1 MIPVVLAGGSGTRL
15 WPVSRASWPKP
26 FCDLFDESLYLKTL
40 KRLLPLGSPWTVT
53 VQALQARTR
62 EACGQAGLPDTQVI
76 YEPFGRNTA
85 PAIALL
91 CRLFTLWGKGGEV
104 VGVFPAD
111 HLVQDGEGLRR
122 AVELG
127 AKHAAEGRVVTL
139 GMTPTRPAVTFGYI
153 ETAEDA
159 TERETPRVLSA
170 RRFVE
175 KPDEATARRL
185 LAAGNCLW
193 NAGIFLFRV
202 DAMAGHFQSLL
213 PDLWRRIATIDAAGS
228 NLAAVYEDVEPLSF
242 DHGVLERLDSLLCV
256 RCDVGWSDVGS
267 WEEASALSACPRL
280 QPGDAAGARVFT
292 AAAHNNYVYPQD
304 AKVYGLA
311 GVDDLILVDTDD
323 ALLVTRKGQSHRAR
337 EIVEAARRQGLPAA
351 TQHDHRF
358 DTRPW
363 GRYEVLAS
371 ADHFKAKVIT
381 VAPRARLS
389 YQSHAH
395 REEHWI
401 VVRGAGHVILDGV
414 SRDVKAGDYVFVA
427 KGCRHRMV
435 NPHDSDL
442 QFVEVQLGSYFG
454 EDDITRYQDDYQR
467 LADPPAA
474 DPEYP

>member
-1 MIPVVLAGGSGTRL
+1 M
-15 WPVSRASWPKP
+15 SRASWPKP
-26 FCDLFDESLYLKTL
+26 FCDLFNESLYLKTL

-62 EACGQAGLPDTQVI
+62 EACGQLGVPDAQVI
-76 YEPFGRNTA
+76 YEPCGRNTA

-91 CRLFTLWGKGGEV
+91 CRLFSLRGMGGEV

-111 HLVQDGEGLRR
+111 HLVQDGDALRQ

-127 AKHAAEGRVVTL
+127 AEYAAKGEVLTL

-153 ETAEDA
+153 ETADNA
-159 TERETPRVLSA
+159 PVRESPPRVLAA

-202 DAMAGHFQSLL
+202 DTMAGHFQSLL
-213 PDLWRRIATIDAAGS
+213 PDLWRRMETLDAAGA
-228 NLAAVYEDVEPLSF
+228 NLAITYEQIEPLSF
-242 DHGVLERLDSLLCV
+242 DHGVLERLDSLSCIP
-256 RCDVGWSDVGS
+256 CDIGWSDVGS
-267 WEEASALSACPRL
+267 WEEVSALSNGGP
-280 QPGDAAGARVFT
+280 GARVF
-292 AAAHNNYVYPQD
+292 AAAAGNNYVHARGD
-304 AKVYGLA
+304 KVYGLA
-311 GVDDLILVDTDD
+311 GVDDLIIVDTDD
-323 ALLVTRKGQSHRAR
+323 ALLVTRQGQSHRVR
-337 EIVEAARRQGLPAA
+337 DVVEAAAQQDLPAA
-351 TQHDHRF
+351 TRHDHRF

-363 GRYEVLAS
+363 GRYEVLAD
-371 ADHFKAKVIT
+371 AGHFKAKVIT
-381 VAPRARLS
+381 VTPRARLS

-401 VVRGAGHVILDGV
+401 VVRGAGQVVLDG
-414 SRDVKAGDYVFVA
+414 SARDVKTGDYVFVA
-427 KGCRHRMV
+427 KGCKHRIV

-467 LADPPAA
+467 ATDPPAA
-474 DPEYP
+474 DAGRP

>member
-1 MIPVVLAGGSGTRL
+1 MIPVVLSGGSGTRL

-62 EACGQAGLPDTQVI
+62 EACGQAGLPDAQVI

-91 CRLFTLWGKGGEV
+91 CRLCTLRGRGSDV
-104 VGVFPAD
+104 VGIFPAD
-111 HLVQDGEGLRR
+111 HLVHDDEGLRR

-127 AKHAAEGRVVTL
+127 AECAAKGEVVTL

-153 ETAEDA
+153 ETADA
-159 TERETPRVLSA
+159 APMREAPRVLTA
-170 RRFVE
+170 QRFVE

-202 DAMAGHFQSLL
+202 DTMVGHFQSLL
-213 PDLWRRIATIDAAGS
+213 PDLWRRIETIDTSCS
-228 NLAAVYEDVEPLSF
+228 NLAAIYEQIEPLSF
-242 DHGVLERLDSLLCV
+242 DHGILERLDSLLCIS
-256 RCDVGWSDVGS
+256 CDVGWSDVGS
-267 WEEASALSACPRL
+267 WEEVSALSNGGS
-280 QPGDAAGARVFT
+280 PGAHVFT
-292 AAAHNNYVYPQD
+292 ADADNNYVHPQD
-304 AKVYGLA
+304 SKVYGLA
-311 GVDDLILVDTDD
+311 GVDDLIIVDTDD
-323 ALLVTRKGQSHRAR
+323 ALLVTRKGQSHQVR
-337 EIVEAARRQGLPAA
+337 EIVETAEQQGLPAA
-351 TQHDHRF
+351 TQHEHRF

-363 GRYEVLAS
+363 GRYEVLA
-371 ADHFKAKVIT
+371 APDHFRAKVIT
-381 VAPRARLS
+381 VAPHARLS
-389 YQSHAH
+389 YQSHEH

-401 VVRGAGHVILDGV
+401 VVRGAGQVVLDGV
-414 SRDVKAGDYVFVA
+414 TRAVKTGDYIFVA
-427 KGCRHRMV
+427 KGCRHRMI
-435 NPHDSDL
+435 NPQDSDL

-467 LADPPAA
+467 VPHPPDADAKRP
-474 DPEYP
+474 

>member
-1 MIPVVLAGGSGTRL
+1 MTPVILSGGSGTRL

-62 EACGQAGLPDTQVI
+62 EACGQLGVPDAQVI
-76 YEPFGRNTA
+76 YEPCGRNTA

-91 CRLFTLWGKGGEV
+91 CRLFSLRGMGGEV

-111 HLVQDGEGLRR
+111 HLVQDGDALRQ

-127 AKHAAEGRVVTL
+127 AEYAAKGEVLTL

-153 ETAEDA
+153 ETAGDA
-159 TERETPRVLSA
+159 PRQETPRVLA
-170 RRFVE
+170 AKRFVE

-202 DAMAGHFQSLL
+202 DVMVRHFQSLL
-213 PDLWRRIATIDAAGS
+213 PDLWRRMETLDAAGA
-228 NLAAVYEDVEPLSF
+228 NLAVTYEQIEPLSF
-242 DHGVLERLDSLLCV
+242 DHGVLERLDSLSCIP
-256 RCDVGWSDVGS
+256 CDVGWSDVGS
-267 WEEASALSACPRL
+267 WEEVSALSNGGP
-280 QPGDAAGARVFT
+280 GARVFT
-292 AAAHNNYVYPQD
+292 AAAGNNYVH
-304 AKVYGLA
+304 ARGGKVYGLA
-311 GVDDLILVDTDD
+311 GVDDLIIVDTDD
-323 ALLVTRKGQSHRAR
+323 ALLVTRQGQSHRVR
-337 EIVEAARRQGLPAA
+337 DVVEAAAQQDLPAA
-351 TQHDHRF
+351 TRHDHRF

-363 GRYEVLAS
+363 GRYEVLAD
-371 ADHFKAKVIT
+371 AGHFKAKVIT
-381 VAPRARLS
+381 VTPRARLS

-401 VVRGAGHVILDGV
+401 VVRGAGQVILDG
-414 SRDVKAGDYVFVA
+414 SARDVKIGDYVFVA
-427 KGCRHRMV
+427 QGCKHRIV

-467 LADPPAA
+467 ATDPPAA
-474 DPEYP
+474 DAGRP

>member
-1 MIPVVLAGGSGTRL
+1 MIPVVLSGGSGTRL

-62 EACGQAGLPDTQVI
+62 EACGQLGVPDAQVI
-76 YEPFGRNTA
+76 YEPCGRNTA

-91 CRLFTLWGKGGEV
+91 CRLFSRWGMGGEV

-111 HLVQDGEGLRR
+111 HLVENGDGLRQ

-127 AKHAAEGRVVTL
+127 AEYAAKGEVLTL

-153 ETAEDA
+153 ETADNA
-159 TERETPRVLSA
+159 PVRESPRVLAA

-202 DAMAGHFQSLL
+202 DTMVRHFQALL
-213 PDLWRRIATIDAAGS
+213 PGLWRRMETLDAAGA
-228 NLAAVYEDVEPLSF
+228 NLAAVYGQIEPLSF
-242 DHGVLERLDSLLCV
+242 DHGVLERLDSLSCIP
-256 RCDVGWSDVGS
+256 CDVGWSDVGS
-267 WEEASALSACPRL
+267 WEEVSALSNGGP
-280 QPGDAAGARVFT
+280 GARVFT
-292 AAAHNNYVYPQD
+292 AAAGNNYVH
-304 AKVYGLA
+304 ARGGKVYGLA
-311 GVDDLILVDTDD
+311 GVDDLIIVDTDD
-323 ALLVTRKGQSHRAR
+323 ALLVTRQGQSHRVR
-337 EIVEAARRQGLPAA
+337 DVVEAAAQQDLPAA
-351 TQHDHRF
+351 TRHDHRF

-363 GRYEVLAS
+363 GRYEVLAD
-371 ADHFKAKVIT
+371 AGHFKAKVIT
-381 VAPRARLS
+381 VTPRARLS

-401 VVRGAGHVILDGV
+401 VVRGAGQVILDG
-414 SRDVKAGDYVFVA
+414 SARDVKIGDYVFVA
-427 KGCRHRMV
+427 QGCKHRIV

-467 LADPPAA
+467 ATDPPAA
-474 DPEYP
+474 DAGRP

>member
-1 MIPVVLAGGSGTRL
+1 MTPVILSGGSGTRL

-62 EACGQAGLPDTQVI
+62 EACGQLGVPDAQVI
-76 YEPFGRNTA
+76 YEPCGRNTA

-91 CRLFTLWGKGGEV
+91 CRLFSLRGMGGEV

-111 HLVQDGEGLRR
+111 HLVQDGDALRQ

-127 AKHAAEGRVVTL
+127 AEYAAKGEVLTL

-153 ETAEDA
+153 ETAGDA
-159 TERETPRVLSA
+159 PRQETPRVLA
-170 RRFVE
+170 AKRFVE

-202 DAMAGHFQSLL
+202 DVMVRHFQSLL
-213 PDLWRRIATIDAAGS
+213 PDLWRRMETLDAAGA
-228 NLAAVYEDVEPLSF
+228 NLAVTYEQIEPLSF
-242 DHGVLERLDSLLCV
+242 DHGVLERLDSLSCIP
-256 RCDVGWSDVGS
+256 CDVGWSDVGS
-267 WEEASALSACPRL
+267 WEEVSALSNGGP
-280 QPGDAAGARVFT
+280 GARVFP
-292 AAAHNNYVYPQD
+292 AAAGNNYVH
-304 AKVYGLA
+304 ARGGKVYGLA
-311 GVDDLILVDTDD
+311 GVDDLIIVDTDD
-323 ALLVTRKGQSHRAR
+323 ALLVTRQGQSHRVR
-337 EIVEAARRQGLPAA
+337 DVVEAAAQQDLPAA
-351 TQHDHRF
+351 TRHDHRF

-363 GRYEVLAS
+363 GRYEVLAD
-371 ADHFKAKVIT
+371 AGHFKAKVIT
-381 VAPRARLS
+381 VTPRARLS

-401 VVRGAGHVILDGV
+401 VVRGAGQVVLDG
-414 SRDVKAGDYVFVA
+414 SARDVKTGDYVFVA
-427 KGCRHRMV
+427 KGCKHRIF

-467 LADPPAA
+467 ATDPPAA
-474 DPEYP
+474 DAGRP

>member
-1 MIPVVLAGGSGTRL
+1 MTPVILSGGSGTRL

-62 EACGQAGLPDTQVI
+62 EACGQLGVPDAQVI
-76 YEPFGRNTA
+76 YEPCGRNTA

-91 CRLFTLWGKGGEV
+91 CRLFSLRGMGGEV

-111 HLVQDGEGLRR
+111 HLVQDGDALRQ

-127 AKHAAEGRVVTL
+127 AEYAAKGEVLTL

-153 ETAEDA
+153 ETAGDA
-159 TERETPRVLSA
+159 PRQETPRVLA
-170 RRFVE
+170 AKRFVE

-202 DAMAGHFQSLL
+202 DVMAGHFQSLL
-213 PDLWRRIATIDAAGS
+213 PDLWRRMETLDAAGA
-228 NLAAVYEDVEPLSF
+228 NLAVTYEQIEPLSF
-242 DHGVLERLDSLLCV
+242 DHGVLERLDSLSCIP
-256 RCDVGWSDVGS
+256 CDVGWSDVGS
-267 WEEASALSACPRL
+267 WEEVSALSNGGP
-280 QPGDAAGARVFT
+280 GARVFT
-292 AAAHNNYVYPQD
+292 AAAGNNYVH
-304 AKVYGLA
+304 ARGGKVYGLA
-311 GVDDLILVDTDD
+311 GVDDLIIVDTDD
-323 ALLVTRKGQSHRAR
+323 ALLVTRQGQSHRVR
-337 EIVEAARRQGLPAA
+337 DVVEAAAQQDLPAA
-351 TQHDHRF
+351 TRHDHRF

-363 GRYEVLAS
+363 GRYEVLAD
-371 ADHFKAKVIT
+371 AGHFKAKVIT
-381 VAPRARLS
+381 VTPRARLS

-401 VVRGAGHVILDGV
+401 VVRGAGQVVLDG
-414 SRDVKAGDYVFVA
+414 SARDVKIGDYVFVA
-427 KGCRHRMV
+427 QGCKHRIV

-467 LADPPAA
+467 ASDPPAA
-474 DPEYP
+474 DAGRL